1 MAERAEDKRISDIA
15 AIRRRARNV
24 LIERYDKRPDPRTE
38 EIEKDWRAWAARNQ
52 YTCID
57 SEAVEYEDV
66 RIFLEIW
73 ENPAQADRYLMYLP
87 RIPHTIGDA
96 GEKLLIIDQDH
107 FDFMRD
113 SLIKMATV
121 AVMLAKE
128 KWKARQDQK
137 SMLN

>member
-1 MAERAEDKRISDIA
+1 MCFLPGKNRGNHSDIPSIEGKA
-15 AIRRRARNV
+15 VFVYRCPFLPV
-24 LIERYDKRPDPRTE
+24 LLG
-38 EIEKDWRAWAARNQ
+38 
-52 YTCID
+52 ID

-87 RIPHTIGDA
+87 RIPHTTGDA
-96 GEKLLIIDQDH
+96 GERLFITDQDH
-107 FDFMRD
+107 FDFMRE
-113 SLIKMATV
+113 SLTKMATV

-128 KWKARQDQK
+128 KWKVHQDQK